1 MSAFARS
8 AVGAGAAEGM
18 RGTRGRAD
26 RIAHLTPCCR
36 PSGCLALS
44 SCVSLLKP
52 RKKRSLLL
60 MKLVIALPSG
70 IKHL

>member
-26 RIAHLTPCCR
+26 RIAHLTPVADLLVVWLCHRVSPCSNRVENGLCC
-36 PSGCLALS
+36 
-44 SCVSLLKP
+44 
-52 RKKRSLLL
+52 
-60 MKLVIALPSG
+60 
-70 IKHL
+70 